1 MHAHTVRHFARRLCL
16 ASSLALSACFLSGSA
31 GASDDQ
37 VKLTAPMVEKFIA
50 ARGELAV
57 LAADLTKKYGDRSD
71 TPGDDPVASLPA
83 FQDIAEAKTRTDA
96 ILTKYDFKDLDT
108 LDIVT
113 NSVMLAYQADVPDN
127 SGGNAAENAQND
139 PEAEK
144 AKARAEIEA
153 DQSLTPE
160 KRKEALQ
167 QLDEQFAS
175 LQALTPL
182 PGNAEVVKPFLD
194 RLKPIAEA
202 N

>member
-1 MHAHTVRHFARRLCL
+1 MHASTIRQFARRLCL
-16 ASSLALSACFLSGSA
+16 ASGLALSACFLAGTA

-37 VKLTAPMVEKFIA
+37 VKLTAAMVEKFIA
-50 ARGELAV
+50 ARAELTV
-57 LAADLTKKYGDRSD
+57 LATDLAKKYGDRSD

-83 FQDIAEAKTRTDA
+83 FQDIADAKTRTDA
-96 ILTKYDFKDLDT
+96 ILSKYDFKDLDA

-127 SGGNAAENAQND
+127 NGAADSGQND
-139 PEAEK
+139 PEADK

-160 KRKEALQ
+160 KKKEALQ

-194 RLKPIAEA
+194 KLKPIAEA

>member
-1 MHAHTVRHFARRLCL
+1 MHASPVRQFAHRLCL
-16 ASSLALSACFLSGSA
+16 ATGLALSACFLAGSA

-37 VKLTAPMVEKFIA
+37 IRLTPSMVEKFIA
-50 ARGELAV
+50 ARGELTV
-57 LAADLTKKYGDRSD
+57 LAADLAKKYGDRSD

-83 FQDIAEAKTRTDA
+83 FQDIAEAKTRIDA
-96 ILTKYDFKDLDT
+96 ILAKYEFKDLDT
-108 LDIVT
+108 LDVVT

-127 SGGNAAENAQND
+127 NGTADNAPND
-139 PEAEK
+139 PEADK

-160 KRKEALQ
+160 KKKEALQ

-194 RLKPIAEA
+194 KLKPIAEA

>member
-1 MHAHTVRHFARRLCL
+1 MHASTFRQFARRLCL
-16 ASSLALSACFLSGSA
+16 ASGLALSACFLVGPA

-50 ARGELAV
+50 ARAELTV

-96 ILTKYDFKDLDT
+96 ILAKYDFKDLDA

-127 SGGNAAENAQND
+127 NGAADSGQND
-139 PEAEK
+139 PEADK

-160 KRKEALQ
+160 KKKEALQ

-194 RLKPIAEA
+194 KLKPIAEA

>member
-1 MHAHTVRHFARRLCL
+1 MHASTVRQLARRLCL
-16 ASSLALSACFLSGSA
+16 ASGLALSACFMTGSA

-37 VKLTAPMVEKFIA
+37 IKLTPAVVEKFIA
-50 ARGELAV
+50 ARAELTA
-57 LAADLTKKYGDRSD
+57 LAADLAKKYGDRSD

-83 FQDIAEAKTRTDA
+83 FQDIAEAKTRIDA
-96 ILTKYDFKDLDT
+96 VLGKYEFKDLDA
-108 LDIVT
+108 LDVVT

-127 SGGNAAENAQND
+127 NGAADNAQSD
-139 PEAEK
+139 PETDK

-160 KRKEALQ
+160 KKKEALQ